1 MRAAPAPGAPSPASS
16 HAPLSVSTREFRAGS
31 RAGSLARSDSRFI
44 RPFALQMMRAFVLAL
59 AASTAA
65 AFVPASSATRR
76 SVHVEAATDME
87 GISAPVG

>member
-1 MRAAPAPGAPSPASS
+1 LIPRRVLGY
-16 HAPLSVSTREFRAGS
+16 VS
-31 RAGSLARSDSRFI
+31 
-44 RPFALQMMRAFVLAL
+44 FALQMMRAFVLAL